1 MNETMW
7 MGILEQ
13 AIPLLLLTALGLA
26 LYRGFRR
33 NHFLLT
39 ERENLLRR
47 YLLFRGDKQVH
58 LKILEGQ
65 NQAYQE
71 LVKTISNS
79 WKNFKR
85 TDDQYLT
92 AFAQNTSQTKL
103 FLQIITLGLVFN
115 SLRLLI
121 ADYFFVKPRVELL
134 YVALRELSSY
144 VLVVLSFLLL
154 RVQSRHLLLSKGK
167 VERDRDIL
175 FFPNGLPSEGSEGL
189 YEEFDPL
196 ESRGVEHG
204 KEDSNPNG

>member
-1 MNETMW
+1 MW
-7 MGILEQ
+7 IGILEE

-26 LYRGFRR
+26 LYRGFKK
-33 NHFLLT
+33 NHHLLS

-65 NQAYQE
+65 DQAYQE

-85 TDDQYLT
+85 TDDEYLT
-92 AFAQNTSQTKL
+92 AFAQNTSATKFL
-103 FLQIITLGLVFN
+103 LQIITLGLVFN

-121 ADYFFVKPRVELL
+121 ADYFFLKSRVELL
-134 YVALRELSSY
+134 YVAVRELSSY

-154 RVQSRHLLLSKGK
+154 RVQTHHLLLSKG
-167 VERDRDIL
+167 RTADRHRDIL
-175 FFPNGLPSEGSEGL
+175 FFPNGFPSEGSEGL

-196 ESRGVEHG
+196 ESRGVDHG